1 MVFDIP
7 SDTKKARLVVQS
19 KKKMTI
25 SAFLVAQWY

>member
-1 MVFDIP
+1 MVFDVL

-25 SAFLVAQWY
+25 PAFLVAEWY

>member
-25 SAFLVAQWY
+25 PALSVAQWY